1 MIKLGRKK
9 FYSAPMIF
17 LQIGSLLSIAVVSLF
32 GAHFFLYFSLTHLFC
47 ISDKHKDY
55 LIFLLF
61 FLGISFI
68 IFSIIAHWKENI
80 ITRIFYFLSGF
91 WWGLLANLMLAI
103 IAIWIVLWLNDLLV
117 LDINILALELSFFT
131 LAFLL
136 SLYGVWNAYS
146 PKIKNV
152 FATIPNLPENWQAK
166 KIVHISDVHLG
177 HLYRANFLRRIVNK
191 INSQHPEM
199 VAITGDLFDGM
210 DGNLESL
217 TSPLNNL
224 KTNYGVFFVNG
235 NHETYLGIEKT
246 HNILEKTKVRILRD
260 EVIDLSGLKLIGI
273 SYPDRGEKKDIPA
286 TLKKLRPDF
295 FGKPNIF
302 IYHSPI
308 NISQIAKNGVNLQ
321 LSGHTHLGQI
331 FPFNFI
337 TKIIY
342 HGYDYGLHCIDNYT
356 LYVTNGVG
364 TWGPMMR
371 IGNVPEVV
379 VITLK

>member
-1 MIKLGRKK
+1 MIKLGHKK

-32 GAHFFLYFSLTHLFC
+32 GAHFFLYFSLTHFFL
-47 ISDKHKDY
+47 ISDYHKNY
-55 LIFLLF
+55 LIFILF
-61 FLGISFI
+61 FLGNSFI

-80 ITRIFYFLSGF
+80 ITRILYFLSGF
-91 WWGLLANLMLAI
+91 WWGFLANLMLAI
-103 IAIWIVLWLNDLLV
+103 IAIWFAIWLNYLLV
-117 LDINILALELSFFT
+117 LDINIPALELSFFA

-136 SLYGVWNAYS
+136 SLYSTWNAYF
-146 PKIKNV
+146 PKIKKIFV
-152 FATIPNLPENWQAK
+152 TIPDLPKNWQAK

-177 HLYRANFLRRIVNK
+177 HLYRASFLQGIVKK
-191 INSQHPEM
+191 INSQYPEM
-199 VAITGDLFDGM
+199 VVITGDLFDGM

-217 TSPLNNL
+217 TAPLNNL
-224 KTNYGVFFVNG
+224 KTNRGVFFVNG
-235 NHETYLGIEKT
+235 NHETYLGMEKT
-246 HNILEKTKVRILRD
+246 YAVLEKTKVRILQD
-260 EVIDLSGLKLIGI
+260 EVIDIDGLKLIGI

-286 TLKKLRPDF
+286 TLKKLKPDF

-302 IYHSPI
+302 IYHSPV

-321 LSGHTHLGQI
+321 LSGHTHLGQL

-337 TKIIY
+337 TKAIY
-342 HGYDYGLHCIDNYT
+342 HGYDYGLHHLNNYT

-371 IGNVPEVV
+371 SGNVPEIV
-379 VITLK
+379 VITLE